1 MELENTLLGLK
12 SKMGYSLVS
21 ILVLTFMT
29 QFAADGYIGID
40 DFFAFILII
49 YTISI
54 VPIVIVYHFVKIYLR
69 NTNDS
74 EKIQTRAEIE
84 FASKNYTKALSL
96 YKKLGDLEKISLCVE
111 QIEKT
116 KVNVKRVEV
125 NENDSSKPANLQV
138 QDSVVTGEIN
148 YIVNESSGEVAL
160 QSQIDSDD
168 ENVTFQWLWL
178 IACVSALLLAQFF
191 RGTIMFWLI
200 ILLCIFFLKLFK
212 NSGQAAD

>member
-84 FASKNYTKALSL
+84 FASKNYNMEL
-96 YKKLGDLEKISLCVE
+96 YL
-111 QIEKT
+111 
-116 KVNVKRVEV
+116 
-125 NENDSSKPANLQV
+125 
-138 QDSVVTGEIN
+138 
-148 YIVNESSGEVAL
+148 
-160 QSQIDSDD
+160 
-168 ENVTFQWLWL
+168 
-178 IACVSALLLAQFF
+178 
-191 RGTIMFWLI
+191 
-200 ILLCIFFLKLFK
+200 
-212 NSGQAAD
+212 